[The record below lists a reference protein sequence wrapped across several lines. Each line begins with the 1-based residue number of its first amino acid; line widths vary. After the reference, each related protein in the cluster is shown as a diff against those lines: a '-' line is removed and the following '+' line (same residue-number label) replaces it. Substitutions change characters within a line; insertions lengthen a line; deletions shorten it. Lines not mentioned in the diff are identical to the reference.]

1 MLVAFSA
8 TLTRGFAMPATVR
21 CQCGNTYD
29 LKDEYAGRQVT
40 CPKCGAVNVVPAAT
54 AASPALGD
62 PAFDRD
68 KWLLRQKAMAIKE
81 KYYVWD
87 EGGQVLLY
95 VERPRY
101 VFRGLIAA
109 FAGIAA
115 AVVVFVVL
123 GALAGFAGNGPL
135 GALLAILALLGA
147 VFALIAVAVALSPK
161 RHVTF
166 YRDATKGEP
175 VLEVLQDR
183 KIQIPTV
190 TYTVR
195 DRTGKVLAHLQK
207 NYLYNLFRKQWR
219 CLTPGGTT
227 LCMAKEDSI
236 ILSLLRRFLGPFFGL
251 LRTNFIILRGSGDT
265 VIGEFNRKFTLLDRY
280 VLDLTRDPRRQL
292 DRRVGLALGVMLDTG
307 ERR

>member
-1 MLVAFSA
+1 
-8 TLTRGFAMPATVR
+8 MPATVR

-40 CPKCGAVNVVPAAT
+40 CPKCGTVNVVPAP
-54 AASPALGD
+54 AAGAPALGD

-68 KWLLRQKAMAIKE
+68 KFLLRQKAMAIKE

-87 EGGQVLLY
+87 EAGQTILY

-101 VFRGLIAA
+101 VFRGLLAA
-109 FAGIAA
+109 FGGIATGL
-115 AVVVFVVL
+115 VVLIAL
-123 GALAGFAGNGPL
+123 GALSGAAGQGVLA
-135 GALLAILALLGA
+135 AVLAILAFLGFF
-147 VFALIAVAVALSPK
+147 VTLVVVAISLSPK

-166 YRDATKGEP
+166 YRDDTKQQP

-183 KIQIPTV
+183 KFQPITA

-195 DRTGKVLAHLQK
+195 DATAKILAKLQK
-207 NYLYNLFRKQWR
+207 NYLYNLFRKRWR
-219 CLTPGGTT
+219 CLTPGGS
-227 LCMAKEDSI
+227 LMCVAREDSI

-251 LRTNFIILRGSGDT
+251 LRTNFIIQRGGGST

-292 DRRVGLALGVMLDTG
+292 DRRVALALGVMLDTG

>member
-1 MLVAFSA
+1 MA
-8 TLTRGFAMPATVR
+8 ATVH
-21 CQCGNTYD
+21 CECGNVYQ

-40 CPKCGAVNVVPAAT
+40 CPKCGAVTMAEAEPPPRAV
-54 AASPALGD
+54 GD

-68 KWLLRQKAMAIKE
+68 KFLLRQKAIAIKE

-87 EGGQVLLY
+87 DAGQTILY
-95 VERPRY
+95 VERPAY
-101 VFRGLIAA
+101 VFRGL
-109 FAGIAA
+109 
-115 AVVVFVVL
+115 
-123 GALAGFAGNGPL
+123 
-135 GALLAILALLGA
+135 LAILAGLVAGVV
-147 VFALIAVAVALSPK
+147 VFAGLLVLAGLAGQNALGVVLAMLSLVGGLAAVLTVGIALSPK

-166 YRDATKGEP
+166 YRDDTRNER

-183 KIQIPTV
+183 KVQIPTV

-195 DRTGKVLAHLQK
+195 DPAGKVLAHLRK

-219 CLTPGGTT
+219 CLTPGGSV
-227 LCMAKEDSI
+227 LCLAKEDSI

-251 LRTNFIILRGSGDT
+251 LRTNFVILRGASDT

-280 VLDLTRDPRRQL
+280 VLDLTRDPKRQL
-292 DRRVGLALGVMLDTG
+292 DRRVALALGVMLDTG

>member
-1 MLVAFSA
+1 
-8 TLTRGFAMPATVR
+8 MPATVR
-21 CQCGNTYD
+21 CQCGNVYE
-29 LKDEYAGRQVT
+29 LKDEFAGRQVT
-40 CPKCGAVNVVPAAT
+40 CPECGAVSTAQGAPAP
-54 AASPALGD
+54 ASVGD

-68 KWLLRQKAMAIKE
+68 KFLLRQKAMAIKE

-87 EGGQVLLY
+87 EAGQTILY
-95 VERPRY
+95 VERPRHM
-101 VFRGLIAA
+101 FRALVGLLV
-109 FAGIAA
+109 GLVAA
-115 AVVVFVVL
+115 AVVLVGL
-123 GALAGFAGNGPL
+123 LALAGAAGEGALA
-135 GALLAILALLGA
+135 AILALLGVVGA
-147 VFALIAVAVALSPK
+147 VVTLLAVAIALTPK
-161 RHVTF
+161 RHVSF
-166 YRDATKGEP
+166 FRDDTKSER

-183 KIQIPTV
+183 KFQVPTV

-195 DRTGKVLAHLQK
+195 DRAGKVLAHLRK

-219 CLTPGGTT
+219 CLTPGGSV
-227 LCMAKEDSI
+227 LCIAKEDSI

-251 LRTNFIILRGSGDT
+251 LRTNFIILRGTSET